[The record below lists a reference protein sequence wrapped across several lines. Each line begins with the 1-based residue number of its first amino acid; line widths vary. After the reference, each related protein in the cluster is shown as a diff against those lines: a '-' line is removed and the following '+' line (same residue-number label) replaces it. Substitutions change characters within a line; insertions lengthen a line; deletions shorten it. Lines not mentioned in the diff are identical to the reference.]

1 MADLEKAAAQ
11 AEKENKDLFI
21 VYRGGAWNPEA
32 YGVPERQLIPNLHGR
47 APFKKRELSAGLE
60 MLKSARGMA
69 PWSKHANKAHTDFLR
84 IPGNRDTLHRLWKQ
98 YKNGAEEAGT
108 AYRKGILLNP
118 DPVPMELKLQ

>member
-1 MADLEKAAAQ
+1 MGDLEKAAAQ

-32 YGVPERQLIPNLHGR
+32 YGVPERQIFQICMAGR
-47 APFKKRELSAGLE
+47 HLKKELSAGLE

>member
-1 MADLEKAAAQ
+1 
-11 AEKENKDLFI
+11 
-21 VYRGGAWNPEA
+21 
-32 YGVPERQLIPNLHGR
+32 
-47 APFKKRELSAGLE
+47 

-84 IPGNRDTLHRLWKQ
+84 IPGNRDTLRRLWKQ

>member
-1 MADLEKAAAQ
+1 
-11 AEKENKDLFI
+11 
-21 VYRGGAWNPEA
+21 
-32 YGVPERQLIPNLHGR
+32 
-47 APFKKRELSAGLE
+47 

-108 AYRKGILLNP
+108 AYRKRHPPESGP
-118 DPVPMELKLQ
+118 RAHGTETPVKQPLPWKKPFPEGRK